1 MRFWDVTKGEI
12 SLGNKNVKEIQTK
25 ELRKKMALMGQET
38 SLFNMSIEDNIKIG
52 KLDATLDEVKE
63 AAKKA
68 GIHEFI
74 MGLEDGYKTKRLNQ
88 ILQIQ

>member
-63 AAKKA
+63 AAKKS
-68 GIHEFI
+68 GN
-74 MGLEDGYKTKRLNQ
+74 T
-88 ILQIQ
+88 